1 MKLDEVLLETE
12 NLRLCRFVEETG
24 HLIPSYLYTYS
35 VLLTDKHKVEL
46 SDITLQELYNL
57 YTTSVDN
64 IKELNTGTSHFIGSC
79 VLDNSTV
86 NLLDKNYLLE
96 KGLIPDNNIT
106 LQAYITYYDKS
117 SWSGDTPEYVT
128 PTDSIFYESGAYR
141 NDYLAFQI
149 AKLNK
154 LTKDLNAMLYITR
167 RGDSEYYIT
176 TALRIID
183 RPRIKLY
190 KKNIA
195 EFRDYKTLMDVPITV
210 FYKWLMD
217 NVLSELQKVSDADEE
232 SGVKAVYTLG
242 DTHKLKSYYENNTYE
257 EIKDTYGCFTYNN
270 AENQSILK
278 GRFIDAIEFSNSAK
292 KELAT
297 GTVWESA
304 SYIAKYMSKFG
315 SLNPNLTLNTFTK
328 RFVNSSD
335 SADENYQLYNEWGYG
350 NFNDSPVLLLK
361 GIEKT
366 DLVLSRKNA
375 SVLHINT
382 LAGDKPIALANIPA
396 YNKVYDKMEDIP
408 FITLLSW
415 IVRKL
420 STDKDY
426 DNFWEERENP
436 DYDIGTG
443 ENKPDDNEPDK
454 PVNPDD
460 EWKPIEGLAITPL
473 PIPPTR
479 ADPDNFDNRG
489 DRFHSRVYSPFIA
502 EINKYVNVFTGI
514 ETELAPDDY
523 LPVESNDNVN
533 GVKTFFKL
541 PICSVDATKPDEFA
555 NKRVVDQIFAKL
567 SSKPKLYSKNLSIT
581 LRKYKYPK
589 GTEYCWTYI
598 NLPANSKG
606 VPVSPNFYD
615 VIITSGGLKGGLVT
629 LPTYLHKDE
638 KNQGLLIGF
647 PSEGVPR
654 NLYTLKYKLRANS
667 DRYQDSDEYTLK
679 WDYNVGKLTLI
690 DVDNSININEA
701 DTMFPASKYQ
711 GIVGSILQLPDL
723 PCGVYLSKS
732 VLGYDPMTYS
742 QDDETTS
749 HGNIRGLRFTDI
761 VASDYENCKVVIND
775 KENDLVFNGFPF
787 VKKQVCLNSWI
798 GMKSDITAEFSSE
811 KLINLGLSLNN
822 CRSVQPEGKL
832 LDPETLDN
840 LFFVAIIDKTP
851 SVKGYSNPKDL
862 DTIAKGTRAQV
873 DGLKVVPHAVS
884 LKTVGISKEG
894 LYSTDID
901 VLAQCKF
908 ITIHT
913 DINSFR
919 VDMNRSFPNCKPY
932 SGYRLQCSAFDTVF
946 NNPKGC
952 VKRGSPSTLVLELGD
967 SSDTTVTNARGDDRT
982 TVRLRECDKFIA
994 TLNLGLGYTNSVT
1007 VSMTEIANGS
1017 EVVYTPPM
1025 NYIGIDRTMIEDSLY
1040 VSGTNN
1046 ISVIP
1051 KATYK
1056 LVIDSSSPILSYFT
1070 AEYVNNL
1077 IIKLK
1082 VKPDKVKELKDMLK
1096 PNTYSDFKQ
1105 GKQTYGVE
1113 IPFYTYYLK
1122 IENPQESFNRA
1133 SAYMECAVRIDRAL
1147 KLGVSQVKISSDS
1160 NSSLLRVAI
1169 DSSASINV
1177 KECANIPK
1185 GSELKVLPES
1195 SKQTL
1200 VMDTS
1205 YPLYLDRNL
1214 TVEKSSALEVSVRLS
1229 DDNTIYNPMNSM
1241 FMKVV
1246 GYLYPEFRAVIKSP
1260 DDEFP
1265 LYNSSWDYLKEEY
1278 PDETLDPVLY
1288 NRLIGQYSDELC
1300 GSDRVNTSYPVLIK
1314 PTNVTADTD
1323 RLDPTYYGFTVG
1335 KDVDKYDRLF
1345 VYAKPVS
1352 DLLQEGEESYILLY
1366 VLGLLNEDKA
1376 DSYQKTKLTS
1386 SLELIKKQLLVT
1398 CSGLFTGLET
1408 SVDLIDGYLYK
1419 AKVSTSALK
1428 AINSIQPKI
1437 NVRKLEEWSDEWLS
1451 KHKGYQGEPVAIST
1465 QDFLTLSDYQSY
1477 TYQRAVTHEELVVV
1491 NVHQPQEEVTWSHKE
1506 FPDMRSVTA
1515 LYGYDLNEWN
1525 ARFLTYSKIYEDPI
1539 YQDLEKLVRSQT
1551 DLAKWIRVDRV
1562 DYTDVEQIE
1571 KRVSPSKSQYEIGIS
1586 SISTDIV
1593 KLEDKGENPY
1603 RIVLKYNINIGITV
1617 NEPKDYELDVLR
1629 FSLDETKLPKDMPID
1644 TKVKLTLLMNSRHV
1658 IRDINNNLKIFYRTV
1673 IED

>member
-1 MKLDEVLLETE
+1 MKLDEVLLGTE

-24 HLIPSYLYTYS
+24 HLNPSYLYTYS
-35 VLLTDKHKVEL
+35 VLLSDDHKVEL
-46 SDITLQELYNL
+46 DKITLQELYNL
-57 YTTSVDN
+57 YTTSVDH

-96 KGLIPDNNIT
+96 KGLLPDNDIT

-117 SWSGDTPEYVT
+117 SWGEDTPEYVT

-141 NDYLAFQI
+141 DDYLAFQI

-176 TALRIID
+176 TALRVID

-195 EFRDYKTLMDVPITV
+195 EFRDYKTLMDVPVTV

-232 SGVKAVYTLG
+232 TGTKAVYTLG

-270 AENQSILK
+270 TENQSIIK
-278 GRFIDAIEFSNSAK
+278 GKFIDAIEFSNSAK
-292 KELAT
+292 KELTT

-304 SYIAKYMSKFG
+304 SYIAKYMSRFS
-315 SLNPNLTLNTFTK
+315 SLNPNLTLDTFTK
-328 RFVNSSD
+328 KFVNSSA
-335 SADENYQLYNEWGYG
+335 SADETYQLYNEWGYG
-350 NFNDSPVLLLK
+350 SFNDNPTLLLK
-361 GIEKT
+361 GLEKK

-396 YNKVYDKMEDIP
+396 YNKVYDKLEDIP

-426 DNFWEERENP
+426 DKFWEERENP

-443 ENKPDDNEPDK
+443 ENRPDDNEPDK
-454 PVNPDD
+454 PINPDD
-460 EWKPIEGLAITPL
+460 EWKPIDGLAITPL

-479 ADPDNFDNRG
+479 ADSDNFDNRG
-489 DRFHSRVYSPFIA
+489 DRFHSRVHSPFIE
-502 EINKYVNVFTGI
+502 EINKYVNVFTGV

-523 LPVESNDNVN
+523 LPIDSNDDIS
-533 GVKTFFKL
+533 GVKTFLKL
-541 PICSVDATKPDEFA
+541 PVCSVDATQPNEFA
-555 NKRVVDQIFAKL
+555 NKRIVDQIFAKL
-567 SSKPKLYSKNLSIT
+567 SSKPKLYSNNLSIT
-581 LRKYKYPK
+581 LRKYKYSK
-589 GTEYCWTYI
+589 GTEHCWTYI

-606 VPVSPNFYD
+606 VPVSPSFYD

-667 DRYQDSDEYTLK
+667 DRYQDSDEYELR

-701 DTMFPASKYQ
+701 NTMFPASKYQ
-711 GIVGSILQLPDL
+711 GIVGSIFQLPDL

-732 VLGYDPMTYS
+732 VLGYDPKTYS

-749 HGNIRGLRFTDI
+749 HGKIRGLRFTDI
-761 VASDYENCKVVIND
+761 VASDYESSKIVTND
-775 KENDLVFNGFPF
+775 KEEDLVFNGFPF
-787 VKKQVCLNSWI
+787 VKKQICLNSWI
-798 GMKSDITAEFSSE
+798 GMKSDITTQFNSD

-822 CRSVQPEGKL
+822 CRSVQPDGKL

-840 LFFVAIIDKTP
+840 LFFIAITDTTP
-851 SVKGYSNPKDL
+851 SVKGYTDPKDL
-862 DTIAKGTRAQV
+862 DTITEGTRTQV
-873 DGLKVVPHAVS
+873 DGLKVVPHSVS

-913 DINSFR
+913 DISSLR

-932 SGYRLQCSAFDTVF
+932 DGYRLQCSAFDTVF

-952 VKRGSPSTLVLELGD
+952 VKKGSPSTLVLELGD
-967 SSDTTVTNARGDDRT
+967 SSDTTITNARGDDRT
-982 TVRLRECDKFIA
+982 TVRLRECDKFTA
-994 TLNLGLGYTNSVT
+994 TLSSGLNYTNSVT
-1007 VSMTEIANGS
+1007 VSLTEIANGS
-1017 EVVYTPPM
+1017 ETVYTPPM
-1025 NYIGIDRTMIEDSLY
+1025 NYIGIDRTMIEDNLY
-1040 VSGTNN
+1040 VSGTSN
-1046 ISVIP
+1046 ISVVP
-1051 KATYK
+1051 KSTYK
-1056 LVIDSSSPILSYFT
+1056 LMIDSSSPVLDYFT
-1070 AEYVNNL
+1070 SEYVNNL

-1082 VKPDKVKELKDMLK
+1082 VKPDKVQELKDMLK

-1105 GKQTYGVE
+1105 GNQTYGVE
-1113 IPFYTYYLK
+1113 IPFYTYYVK
-1122 IENPQESFNRA
+1122 TENPQEDFNRS
-1133 SAYMECAVRIDRAL
+1133 SAYMECVIRIDRAL
-1147 KLGVSQVKISSDS
+1147 KLGVSQVKISSDLD
-1160 NSSLLRVAI
+1160 SLFRVSLN
-1169 DSSASINV
+1169 SSASINV
-1177 KECANIPK
+1177 KDCANIPK
-1185 GSELKVLPES
+1185 GSELKILPES

-1200 VMDTS
+1200 VLDTS

-1214 TVEKSSALEVSVRLS
+1214 TVEKSSALEVSAKLN
-1229 DDNTIYNPMNSM
+1229 DDNTIYNPMNST

-1246 GYLYPEFRAVIKSP
+1246 GYLYPDFKAVIKSP

-1278 PDETLDPVLY
+1278 PNETLDPTLY
-1288 NRLIGQYSDELC
+1288 NRLVGQYSDELC

-1314 PTNVTADTD
+1314 PTSVTASMDK
-1323 RLDPTYYGFTVG
+1323 LDPTYYGFTIG
-1335 KDVDKYDRLF
+1335 KDVDKYNQLF
-1345 VYAKPVS
+1345 IYAKPIS
-1352 DLLQEGEESYILLY
+1352 DLLQDGDNSYILLY
-1366 VLGLLNEDKA
+1366 IVGLLNDEKA
-1376 DSYQKTKLTS
+1376 NSYEKTKLTS

-1408 SVDLIDGYLYK
+1408 SIDLINGYLYK
-1419 AKVSTSALK
+1419 AKVPTEKLK
-1428 AINSIQPKI
+1428 AINAIQPKI

-1451 KHKGYQGEPVAIST
+1451 KHKGYTGEPVPIAT
-1465 QDFLTLSDYQSY
+1465 QDFITLSDYQSY
-1477 TYQRAVTHEELVVV
+1477 TYQRVVTYENMVTV
-1491 NVHQPQEEVTWSHKE
+1491 NVHQPQGEVTWSHVE
-1506 FPDMRSVTA
+1506 FPDMRAITA
-1515 LYGYDLNEWN
+1515 LYGYDLQEWN
-1525 ARFLTYSKIYEDPI
+1525 DKFSTYSKVYEDPI

-1562 DYTDVEQIE
+1562 DYTDIEQME
-1571 KRVSPSKSQYEIGIS
+1571 KRVSPSKSQYEVGIS

-1593 KLEDKGENPY
+1593 ESDGQY
-1603 RIVLKYNINIGITV
+1603 RVVVKYDIALKITV
-1617 NEPKDYELDVLR
+1617 DEPKDYELDVLR
-1629 FSLDETKLPKDMPID
+1629 FSLDETKLPEDMPID
-1644 TKVKLTLLMNSRHV
+1644 TKVKLILLINSRHV